1 MPTGNEFERVDLN
14 GSNAT
19 EDYNREEALRQQ
31 VASVDAV
38 IQDKEDLDA
47 NMGLNKPAPGIGSH
61 PFLRKS
67 TR

>member
-1 MPTGNEFERVDLN
+1 MPTGNEFARVDLN
-14 GSNAT
+14 GSSAT
-19 EDYNREEALRQQ
+19 EDYNREETLRQQ

-38 IQDKEDLDA
+38 IQDKEELDA
-47 NMGLNKPAPGIGSH
+47 HMGLNKPAPTIGSH